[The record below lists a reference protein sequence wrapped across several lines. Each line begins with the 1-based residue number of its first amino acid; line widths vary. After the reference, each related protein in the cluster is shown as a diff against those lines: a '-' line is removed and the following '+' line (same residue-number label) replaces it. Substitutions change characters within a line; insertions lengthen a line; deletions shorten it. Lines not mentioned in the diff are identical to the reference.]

1 MLRKQT
7 ALRWSHSTLRAEMK
21 KDEKREYRVLL
32 TNGKVV
38 YFTFRELH
46 SFVQSPNVLFLCAI
60 VLVVMSSG
68 HPLLYPTLPDV
79 NSRVFYWIL
88 GIVLYLLLV
97 LPWGKLILSAW
108 QRFLS
113 QPMPLLVV
121 TAPLVAGL
129 SFFMEFLPQVFGNW
143 IPVRSGSLGW
153 WGVSKNIL
161 VAHLTEMIAFLW
173 LLPLSRNV
181 PTEAQPVSGA
191 DGSAQFVRIAGRSL
205 PLDTLRCVRNEEH
218 YLVVK
223 TTMGTLRL
231 RARMNDLL
239 IQVSDDDGIQAHRSF
254 WVSVDEALELR
265 GSTILTRSGC
275 VIPVSR
281 YRMKAVR
288 AWCERHGKPH

>member
-1 MLRKQT
+1 
-7 ALRWSHSTLRAEMK
+7 MK

-38 YFTFRELH
+38 YFTFRELQA
-46 SFVQSPNVLFLCAI
+46 FILSPNVLFLCVI
-60 VLVVMSSG
+60 VLVVMTSG
-68 HPLLYPTLPDV
+68 HPLLYPTLPNV
-79 NSRVFYWIL
+79 SSRLFYWVL
-88 GIVLYLLLV
+88 GILLYLLLV
-97 LPWGKLILSAW
+97 LPWGELVLRMW
-108 QRFLS
+108 GRFLA
-113 QPMPLLVV
+113 MPLPLLAI
-121 TAPLVAGL
+121 TAPLVIAI
-129 SFFMEFLPQVFGNW
+129 SYFMEVMPDMFGSLVPN
-143 IPVRSGSLGW
+143 RSGSLGGL
-153 WGVSKNIL
+153 GVARNVV

-173 LLPLSRNV
+173 LLPLSRN
-181 PTEAQPVSGA
+181 AQSPVDA
-191 DGSAQFVRIAGRSL
+191 GSASEDTAQFVRIAGRSL

-239 IQVSDDDGIQAHRSF
+239 MQVSDDDGIQAHRSF

-281 YRMKAVR
+281 YRRKAVR

>member
-1 MLRKQT
+1 
-7 ALRWSHSTLRAEMK
+7 MK

-38 YFTFRELH
+38 YFTFRELQA
-46 SFVQSPNVLFLCAI
+46 FVLSPNVLFLCAI
-60 VLVVMSSG
+60 VLVVMTSG
-68 HPLLYPTLPDV
+68 HPLLFPTLPDV
-79 NSRVFYWIL
+79 NSRLFYWIL
-88 GIVLYLLLV
+88 GIFLYLVLV
-97 LPWGKLILSAW
+97 LPWAQLVLNIWGRLSS
-108 QRFLS
+108 RPL
-113 QPMPLLVV
+113 PLLALS
-121 TAPLVAGL
+121 APLVAAITL
-129 SFFMEFLPQVFGNW
+129 LMEFLPDVFDAVV
-143 IPVRSGSLGW
+143 PARSGALNLFGF
-153 WGVSKNIL
+153 VKNII

-173 LLPLSRNV
+173 LLPLSRN
-181 PTEAQPVSGA
+181 SGPDA
-191 DGSAQFVRIAGRSL
+191 NVATVGEDMARFVRIAGRSL

-231 RARMNDLL
+231 RARMKDLL
-239 IQVSDDDGIQAHRSF
+239 TQVSDEDGIQAHRSF